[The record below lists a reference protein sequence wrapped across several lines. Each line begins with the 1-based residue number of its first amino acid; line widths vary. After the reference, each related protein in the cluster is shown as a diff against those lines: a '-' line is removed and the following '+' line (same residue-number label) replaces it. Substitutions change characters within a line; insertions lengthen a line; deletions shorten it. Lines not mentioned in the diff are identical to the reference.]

1 MKVFVSLEKQFRALE
16 KFNKS
21 KINYE
26 RAIDNHLSCRFEC
39 CRFHLVYITIFL
51 LTFFFPFSLSRSH
64 LRRLSFYLSQSFS
77 QRSVGSVLRITITI
91 KPYPISHAFYMH
103 SSKKSSQ
110 DSDQIRFVRVDILL
124 ECRKM

>member
-64 LRRLSFYLSQSFS
+64 LLRLSFYLSQSFS
-77 QRSVGSVLRITITI
+77 QRSVGSVLRITKQSNHT
-91 KPYPISHAFYMH
+91 ISHAFYMH
-103 SSKKSSQ
+103 SSKKSVQ